1 MDDVHEEGGLG
12 YIPAL
17 DGLRAIA
24 VGAVLLY
31 HHDAALLP
39 GGYLGVSLFF
49 TLSGFL
55 IATLLLDEQRRSGT
69 ISLRTFW
76 ARRVRRIVPVAWV
89 GLALGVLVTAAAV
102 PESQRSAVIG
112 DVRAA
117 FVSLLNWRYVLAD
130 GTYADQ
136 VLDPSP
142 VVHYWSLAIE
152 EQFYVA
158 LPLVVLVTRGRR
170 LLLAGCALSLI
181 GLSLVQQ
188 LRLED
193 VNRLYYGTD
202 VRMGELAAGVL
213 LATVLPRLRLSRA
226 RSDLV
231 GWSSAVILL
240 GAFVLVRLTGPFLW
254 FGGLTLISVVSVG
267 AIVGA
272 ISGRSYRLALATPIA
287 VSIGRCSFALY
298 VVHLPVFVLLSPER
312 TQLDGTWLL
321 VARLVVTGLVA
332 GLLHILVEDPIR
344 FRRLLIGRT
353 SAGLAFAS
361 VTALLVLATTLI
373 PSSEA
378 EVGFTVTAPL
388 PSADERAAIEP
399 SSAGGDERAVPSGL
413 GDADPAEDVCA
424 SVDCAD
430 SATAPDRS
438 GEAVSGGAGDS
449 HEVST
454 AGPRDPIELLV
465 VGDSTAG
472 VNGRALASVGSELG
486 TVRVTVA
493 NAPAC
498 AVLPGDRLMVRQ
510 GFWFETP
517 CRGDFADRVSGVVAE
532 ANPDVVVVFLGSAQV
547 GLWDFGGPAVEGLDS
562 PNVLRRYEEALRTT
576 LAGLDQLAVP
586 VLWADVP
593 LPAWDLD
600 AFGAETNT
608 VPKGSGPV
616 SLNDEVRWKLLG
628 AADTAAL
635 LDSGNVVRWGYV
647 DSLDGPTGQL
657 DHGLFFDG
665 LHLRDEAAERLAR
678 ESWLPTI
685 ASVYADHPAARD
697 DTVWS
702 SPGAP

>member
-1 MDDVHEEGGLG
+1 MNGIKEKGGLG
-12 YIPAL
+12 YVPAL
-17 DGLRAIA
+17 DGLRAVA

-55 IATLLLDEQRRSGT
+55 IASLLFAEQRRSGT
-69 ISLRTFW
+69 ISLRSFW

-89 GLALGVLVTAAAV
+89 GLALGVLATATIV
-102 PESQRSAVIG
+102 SETQRSAVTG

-117 FVSLLNWRYVLAD
+117 LVSLLNWRYVFAD

-152 EQFYVA
+152 EQFYVV

-170 LLLAGCALSLI
+170 LLLAGCALSVI
-181 GLSLVQQ
+181 GVSLVQQ

-213 LATVLPRLRLSRA
+213 LAIVLPRIRPSAA
-226 RSDLV
+226 RSDLL
-231 GWSSAVILL
+231 GWSSAALLL
-240 GAFVLVRLTGPFLW
+240 GAFVLVRLSDPPLLS
-254 FGGLTLISVVSVG
+254 GGLTLVSALSVG
-267 AIVGA
+267 VIIGA
-272 ISGRSYRLALATPIA
+272 ICGRSFRLALATPVA
-287 VSIGRCSFALY
+287 VSVGRCSFALY

-312 TQLDGTWLL
+312 TQLAGTWLL
-321 VARLVVTGLVA
+321 VVRLVVTGVVA

-344 FRRLLIGRT
+344 FRRLLIGRA
-353 SAGLAFAS
+353 SVGVGFAG
-361 VTALLVLATTLI
+361 VTALLVFATTLI
-373 PSSEA
+373 PSSEP
-378 EVGFTVTAPL
+378 EVGFTVTAP
-388 PSADERAAIEP
+388 PPTASERAAIEP
-399 SSAGGDERAVPSGL
+399 PPAGVDERAVAPGL
-413 GDADPAEDVCA
+413 DDP
-424 SVDCAD
+424 D
-430 SATAPDRS
+430 SADGACAGAGCAESAAGPGRADES
-438 GEAVSGGAGDS
+438 SGGAGDAR
-449 HEVST
+449 EVST
-454 AGPRDPIELLV
+454 VETRDPVELLV
-465 VGDSTAG
+465 IGDSTAG
-472 VNGRALASVGSELG
+472 VNGRAMASVGAELG

-498 AVLPGDRLMVRQ
+498 AVLPGERLLVRK

-517 CRGDFADRVSGVVAE
+517 CRGDFAERVAGVVAE
-532 ANPDVVVVFLGSAQV
+532 ANPDVIVVFLGSAQV
-547 GLWDFGGPAVEGLDS
+547 GLWDYGGPTVEGLDS
-562 PNVLRRYEEALRTT
+562 QTVLLRYEEALRGT
-576 LAGLDQLAVP
+576 LAGLDQLGVP

-593 LPAWDLD
+593 LPAWDLE

-608 VPKGSGPV
+608 VPTGSGPV
-616 SLNDEVRWKLLG
+616 SLNDEVRWKLLD

-635 LDSGNVVRWGYV
+635 SASRNVVRWGYV
-647 DSLDGPTGQL
+647 DSLEGPTGQL
-657 DHGLFFDG
+657 DHDLFFDG

-678 ESWLPTI
+678 ESWLPSI
-685 ASVYADHPAARD
+685 ASVYAGHPAANV

-702 SPGAP
+702 SLAVP

>member
-1 MDDVHEEGGLG
+1 MNGIKEKGGLG
-12 YIPAL
+12 YVPAL
-17 DGLRAIA
+17 DGLRAVA

-55 IATLLLDEQRRSGT
+55 IASLLFAEQRRSGT
-69 ISLRTFW
+69 ISLRSFW

-89 GLALGVLVTAAAV
+89 GLALGVLATATIV
-102 PESQRSAVIG
+102 SETQRSAVTG

-117 FVSLLNWRYVLAD
+117 LVSLLNWRYVFAD

-152 EQFYVA
+152 EQFYVV

-170 LLLAGCALSLI
+170 LLLAGCALSVI
-181 GLSLVQQ
+181 GVSLVQQ

-213 LATVLPRLRLSRA
+213 LAIVLPRIRPSAA
-226 RSDLV
+226 RSDLL
-231 GWSSAVILL
+231 GWSSAALLL
-240 GAFVLVRLTGPFLW
+240 GAFVLVRLSDPPLLS
-254 FGGLTLISVVSVG
+254 GGLTLVSALSVG
-267 AIVGA
+267 VIIGA
-272 ISGRSYRLALATPIA
+272 ICGRSFRLALATPVA
-287 VSIGRCSFALY
+287 VSVGRCSFALY

-312 TQLDGTWLL
+312 TQLAGTWLL
-321 VARLVVTGLVA
+321 VVRLVVTGVVA

-344 FRRLLIGRT
+344 FRLLLIGRA
-353 SAGLAFAS
+353 SVGVGFAG
-361 VTALLVLATTLI
+361 VTALLVFATTLI
-373 PSSEA
+373 PSSEP
-378 EVGFTVTAPL
+378 EVGFTVTAP
-388 PSADERAAIEP
+388 PPTASERAAIEP
-399 SSAGGDERAVPSGL
+399 PPAGVDERAVAPGL
-413 GDADPAEDVCA
+413 DDP
-424 SVDCAD
+424 D
-430 SATAPDRS
+430 SADGACAGAGCAESAAGPGRADES
-438 GEAVSGGAGDS
+438 SGGAGDAR
-449 HEVST
+449 EVST
-454 AGPRDPIELLV
+454 VETRDPVELLV
-465 VGDSTAG
+465 IGDSTAG
-472 VNGRALASVGSELG
+472 VNGRAMASVGAELG

-498 AVLPGDRLMVRQ
+498 AVLPGERLLVRK

-517 CRGDFADRVSGVVAE
+517 CRGDFAERVAGVVAE
-532 ANPDVVVVFLGSAQV
+532 ANPDVIVVFLGSAQV
-547 GLWDFGGPAVEGLDS
+547 GLWDYGGPTVEGLDS
-562 PNVLRRYEEALRTT
+562 QTVLLRYEEALRGT
-576 LAGLDQLAVP
+576 LAGLDQLGVP

-593 LPAWDLD
+593 LPAWDLE

-608 VPKGSGPV
+608 VPTGSGPV
-616 SLNDEVRWKLLG
+616 SLNDEVRWKLLD

-635 LDSGNVVRWGYV
+635 SASRNVVRWGYV
-647 DSLDGPTGQL
+647 DSLEGPTGQL
-657 DHGLFFDG
+657 DHDLFFDG

-678 ESWLPTI
+678 ESWLPSI
-685 ASVYADHPAARD
+685 ASVYAGHPAANV

-702 SPGAP
+702 SLAVP